1 MEKDIV
7 IHTDDAPKALGPYSQ
22 AIVYNSLVFCSG
34 QTGID
39 PATGNVAEGGVEA
52 QAKQVLS
59 NLTAVLKEAGSSLD
73 KVLKTTVFLT
83 DMNNFALVNSVY
95 AGFFPNQLPARSCVE
110 VSRLPKDVLVEIE
123 LIAHL

>member
-1 MEKDIV
+1 MPNEKI
-7 IHTDDAPKALGPYSQ
+7 IHTDAAPKALGPYSQ
-22 AIVYNSLVFCSG
+22 AIVYDSLVFCSG

-39 PATGNVAEGGVEA
+39 PATGVLVEGGVEA
-52 QAKQVLS
+52 QARQVLS
-59 NLTAVLKEAGSSLD
+59 NLAAVLKEAGSSLD

-95 AGFFPNQLPARSCVE
+95 ASFFPNQLPARSCIE
-110 VSRLPKDVLVEIE
+110 VSRLPKDALVEIE